1 MSSSQL
7 QTLAIRPRAGPSEGR
22 EVSDHDAK
30 EEYPY
35 DTTVAAITLFFTA
48 AAEGVNR
55 DKLRV
60 LQEHG
65 QFNNGLTD
73 RALDLIRRHMT
84 FLLIDDPELMYYTH
98 PPYHHQFF
106 YKPGLKPPETE
117 QDKKNAEEN
126 KVVSQE
132 TYDKHDCC
140 LKDIFD
146 STNKNSNFHGNTLV
160 YNEEEDIDTEGTM
173 KQKTRQQ
180 YHNAVHQLKK
190 MPKDMDKWILQWET
204 AMATA
209 QRHKVSE
216 ACDRDDWTTDLMR
229 AVSQVCET
237 WVEGFR
243 KVAPTYKDGD
253 YRLAAA
259 DLRDYLHRIE
269 ADRNRTRGAAFLSF
283 GREDEEEKSTDKA
296 NYKKGT
302 DVPIRAT
309 RGRGSRGS
317 SRAPEAPHKAIREA
331 ENLREGRREFAKSAV
346 PFTAGETATTYSPRR
361 PPSIGLPTTVSNS

>member
-73 RALDLIRRHMT
+73 IALDLIRRHMT

-98 PPYHHQFF
+98 PSYHHQFF

-117 QDKKNAEEN
+117 QDKKNAEEK

-132 TYDKHDCC
+132 TYDQHDCC

-146 STNKNSNFHGNTLV
+146 STNKNSSFHSNTLV
-160 YNEEEDIDTEGTM
+160 YREEEDVDVIKEMNDCLFPEG
-173 KQKTRQQ
+173 
-180 YHNAVHQLKK
+180 V
-190 MPKDMDKWILQWET
+190 P
-204 AMATA
+204 
-209 QRHKVSE
+209 SE
-216 ACDRDDWTTDLMR
+216 
-229 AVSQVCET
+229 E
-237 WVEGFR
+237 
-243 KVAPTYKDGD
+243 
-253 YRLAAA
+253 
-259 DLRDYLHRIE
+259 
-269 ADRNRTRGAAFLSF
+269 
-283 GREDEEEKSTDKA
+283 
-296 NYKKGT
+296 
-302 DVPIRAT
+302 
-309 RGRGSRGS
+309 
-317 SRAPEAPHKAIREA
+317 
-331 ENLREGRREFAKSAV
+331 
-346 PFTAGETATTYSPRR
+346 
-361 PPSIGLPTTVSNS
+361 

>member
-1 MSSSQL
+1 
-7 QTLAIRPRAGPSEGR
+7 
-22 EVSDHDAK
+22 
-30 EEYPY
+30 
-35 DTTVAAITLFFTA
+35 
-48 AAEGVNR
+48 
-55 DKLRV
+55 
-60 LQEHG
+60 
-65 QFNNGLTD
+65 
-73 RALDLIRRHMT
+73 
-84 FLLIDDPELMYYTH
+84 
-98 PPYHHQFF
+98 
-106 YKPGLKPPETE
+106 
-117 QDKKNAEEN
+117 
-126 KVVSQE
+126 
-132 TYDKHDCC
+132 
-140 LKDIFD
+140 
-146 STNKNSNFHGNTLV
+146 
-160 YNEEEDIDTEGTM
+160 M
-173 KQKTRQQ
+173 KQKARQQ

-190 MPKDMDKWILQWET
+190 MPKDMDKWILQRET

-269 ADRNRTRGAAFLSF
+269 GDRNRTRGAAFLSF
-283 GREDEEEKSTDKA
+283 GREDEEEKSADKA

-317 SRAPEAPHKAIREA
+317 SRGARGTPQGHKRSRESQSGTTGVCEICGALHGWRDCYYLFPEKAPE
-331 ENLREGRREFAKSAV
+331 
-346 PFTAGETATTYSPRR
+346 Y
-361 PPSIGLPTTVSNS
+361 